1 MGLGQLDG
9 LICSYKLM
17 TLMTGNSA
25 FPKDIASHIIA
36 LKKARLLAF
45 HVLHPDNDFL
55 HPSRSVYGCQIQAR
69 GY

>member
-1 MGLGQLDG
+1 
-9 LICSYKLM
+9 M